1 MTLVIFDVDATLVYS
16 DKLDSKCFAQIYQ
29 QLYGLPFPSIDWKT
43 YPHVTD
49 DTILNTVIQQ
59 HFQRMATLEEMEIFK
74 ALFLQTIVQNRKDR
88 PSAYKIVPGAKEV
101 IESLLATPNYTIGI
115 ATGGW
120 KAPAVKKLEH
130 VTIPTQDLII
140 SGADGKETRV
150 QIIEEVLTNA
160 QKKGITYERV
170 VYVGDAIWD
179 VTTTRQMQLPLV
191 GIRLKGDVEFLQEQ
205 GVQQVLMDYHDID
218 LFMDCVAK
226 AVPPRKI
233 LSL

>member
-49 DTILNTVIQQ
+49 DTILNTVMQQ
-59 HFQRMATLEEMEIFK
+59 HFKRGATVEEMETFK
-74 ALFLQTIVQNRKDR
+74 ALFVQTIVQNRKEN
-88 PSAYKIVPGAKEV
+88 PTAYKIVPGAKAV
-101 IESLLATPNYTIGI
+101 IERLVTTPNFTIGI

-120 KAPAVKKLEH
+120 KAPAVKKLAH
-130 VTIPTQDLII
+130 VDIPTQDLII

-150 QIIEEVLTNA
+150 QIIEEVLVNA
-160 QKKGITYERV
+160 QKKEIAYDRV

-179 VTTTRQMQLPLV
+179 VTTTRQMGLPLV
-191 GIRLKGDVEFLQEQ
+191 GIRLKGDVDFLQNQ
-205 GVQQVLMDYHDID
+205 GVQDVLRDYQDID
-218 LFMDCVAK
+218 LFMDCLEK
-226 AVPPRKI
+226 AVPPSKI
-233 LSL
+233 LLS